1 MAFSARHG
9 TARSDSECLPPG
21 DYKPLSEPLLFL
33 SADFEAFTN
42 DDGETRYRQSLYRD
56 VWIFDDRVLEETESF
71 RLILEQSTGDD
82 SNPLFEVDEL
92 ELTIIDNDGF
102 VGVAFDST
110 AITVTEGT
118 ESTYRLAL
126 GSLPSGNVT
135 VAIVDPPN
143 AEVTAEPGAVTFTP
157 TDWYVP
163 QTVTVAADHDAD
175 ATDETIMT
183 IAHLVSSVDDSNF
196 DGVIADSVT
205 VTVRDD
211 DGGGTNTSKAS
222 LDHDTAAVRGANG
235 QGLISERATEPV
247 KVDFALVAPEPYR
260 EDAGTVRIEVVAATY
275 SPGEPSYTSIYVFPF
290 NNTAE
295 LGGDYT
301 YQDWDN

>member
-1 MAFSARHG
+1 MWARCVSGILAETNETGAPTGGYPVDFFARHG
-9 TARSDSECLPPG
+9 TARSDRECVPPG
-21 DYKPLSEPLLFL
+21 DYKLISETLIFL

-42 DDGETRYRQSLYRD
+42 DDGETRYRQIFYRD
-56 VWIFDDRVLEETESF
+56 VWIFDDRVLEETQSF
-71 RLILEQSTGDD
+71 RFILEQSTGQ
-82 SNPLFEVDEL
+82 SNTLFDVDEL
-92 ELTIIDNDGF
+92 ELTITDNDGF
-102 VGVAFDST
+102 VGVAFYST

-183 IAHLVSSVDDSNF
+183 IAPP
-196 DGVIADSVT
+196 
-205 VTVRDD
+205 
-211 DGGGTNTSKAS
+211 
-222 LDHDTAAVRGANG
+222 G
-235 QGLISERATEPV
+235 QLRRRQQ
-247 KVDFALVAPEPYR
+247 L
-260 EDAGTVRIEVVAATY
+260 
-275 SPGEPSYTSIYVFPF
+275 
-290 NNTAE
+290 
-295 LGGDYT
+295 
-301 YQDWDN
+301 

>member
-1 MAFSARHG
+1 MV
-9 TARSDSECLPPG
+9 PPD
-21 DYKPLSEPLLFL
+21 DYKPISDFRLRFL

-42 DDGETRYRQSLYRD
+42 DDGETRYRQSLYTRTFGSLMI
-56 VWIFDDRVLEETESF
+56 VCWKRPSLSN
-71 RLILEQSTGDD
+71 LILESHT
-82 SNPLFEVDEL
+82 SLVIPVYPLFGVDEL

-118 ESTYRLAL
+118 ASTYRLAL

-183 IAHLVSSVDDSNF
+183 IAHLVSSVHDSNF

-211 DGGGTNTSKAS
+211 DGGANTSKTS

-235 QGLISERATEPV
+235 QGLISTRAAAL
-247 KVDFALVAPEPYR
+247 KIDFALVAPEPVR

-275 SPGEPSYTSIYVFPF
+275 SPGEPSDREIYVFPY
-290 NNTAE
+290 NNTAKW
-295 LGGDYT
+295 GRDYRFGRL
-301 YQDWDN
+301 D